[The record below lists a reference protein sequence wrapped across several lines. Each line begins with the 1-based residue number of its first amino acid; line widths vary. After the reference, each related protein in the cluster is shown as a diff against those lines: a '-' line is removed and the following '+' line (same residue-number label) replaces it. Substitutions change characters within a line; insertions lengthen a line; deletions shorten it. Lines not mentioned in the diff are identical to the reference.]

1 MKNQLL
7 RILLIEDDPDDV
19 RLLHAALARA
29 SAAQFDLVH
38 ADGLAV
44 AFQYLDEER
53 FDLILLDLSLPDGQG
68 FDTFGQVST
77 HAPGVPIVVLTG
89 LDDETLAVRAVG
101 EGAQDYL
108 VKGQLSGDLLVRA
121 IRYALERHK
130 MQSALRDLSLR
141 DDLTDLYNRRGFFS
155 LASQHVKLA
164 HRQQRT
170 FLVMYADL
178 DRLKWINDTFG
189 HQEGS
194 QALIEIAKIL
204 RATFRASDIIT
215 RLGGDEFVVMAID
228 SDDDSAAAITSRLH
242 DHLRRHNAQAN
253 RRYDLSLSIGFVRF
267 DPQGPLT
274 LDEAIAKADRAMYEH
289 KHSRGMARGMY
300 SDTPLLV

>member
-7 RILLIEDDPDDV
+7 RVLLIEDDPDDV
-19 RLLHAALARA
+19 RLLQVALGRARG
-29 SAAQFDLVH
+29 AQVDMLH
-38 ADGLAV
+38 ADRLAV

-68 FDTFGQVST
+68 FDTFGQVSA
-77 HAPGVPIVVLTG
+77 HALGVPIVVLTG

-108 VKGQLSGDLLVRA
+108 IKGQLSSDLLVRA

-130 MQSALRDLSLR
+130 MQLALRELSLR

-155 LASQHVKLA
+155 LASQQVKLA
-164 HRQQRT
+164 VRQQRA

-189 HQEGS
+189 HQEGT
-194 QALIEIAKIL
+194 QALIETARIL
-204 RATFRASDIIT
+204 CATFRASDIIT

-228 SDDDSAAAITSRLH
+228 SDDDSAEAITSRLY
-242 DHLRRHNAQAN
+242 DHLHRHNAQAN

-267 DPQGPLT
+267 DPQGLLT

-289 KHSRGMARGMY
+289 KQSRGMARGMY
-300 SDTPLLV
+300 SDTPSPV